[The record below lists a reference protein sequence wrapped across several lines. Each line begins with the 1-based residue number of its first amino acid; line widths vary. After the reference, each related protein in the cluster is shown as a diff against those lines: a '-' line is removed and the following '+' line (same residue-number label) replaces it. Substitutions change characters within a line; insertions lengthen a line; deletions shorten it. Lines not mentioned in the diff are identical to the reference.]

1 MRTIDFTSKRM
12 FVLLAIL
19 LALFSYAFFFNGF
32 QNTELLGAEQQGEAE
47 VPESFDLVFK
57 VDGEHVIAQIS
68 NNTKSPISLVFRVSA
83 GESRAEGGG
92 EAVAG
97 EERDFALAFPQ
108 RKCSEE
114 LEISYDIYTE
124 GELFVSDK
132 QLRRRTLPEE
142 LLGSWNKGTFETVE
156 DSINYHFAKHGS
168 EVDASNIVDYAEK
181 ASSYRDQIRKD
192 RDEQGAA
199 DFEKIYTVKKSGGK
213 IPAHKYKHKADKR
226 FAILVDEDFL
236 ILSFGR

>member
-12 FVLLAIL
+12 FVLLAVM
-19 LALFSYAFFFNGF
+19 LALVSYALFFNGF
-32 QNTELLGAEQQGEAE
+32 QSTEPLDAEQLGEAE
-47 VPESFDLVFK
+47 VPESFDLEFK
-57 VDGEHVIAQIS
+57 VDGENVIAQIS
-68 NNTKSPISLVFRVSA
+68 NNTKAPISLVFRVSA
-83 GESRAEGGG
+83 GELRAEGSV

-97 EERDFALAFPQ
+97 SEEDFALAFPQ
-108 RKCSEE
+108 MKCSEE

-132 QLRRRTLPEE
+132 QLRKRGLPKE
-142 LLGSWNKGTFETVE
+142 LLDSWNKGTFETVE

-168 EVDASNIVDYAEK
+168 EVEASNIVDYAEK
-181 ASSYRDQIRKD
+181 ASSYRNQIRKD
-192 RDEQGAA
+192 KDEQSAT

-213 IPAHKYKHKADKR
+213 IAAHKYKHKEDKR